1 MDPPAGNGGGL
12 TRSADALPHPVFSAA
27 DYSQRSMP
35 QSPVSVVRVTPQ
47 AKMPQLLYAR
57 CQQRI
62 ATALESRG
70 FTRRRT
76 LLAQRRA
83 SGNWLVI
90 KFQKSRESTLSNVRL
105 TLNVGVVSTVLARA
119 AGGPLVALEAM
130 PTSAWHLL
138 ERIGRWTPAGD
149 DRWWSIADEA
159 DVDVA
164 VDEIERALV
173 LALDELDGMVS
184 DEQLRDLWLSERS
197 PGLTDG
203 QRLFHLGELLAAIGP
218 AELLPAVLDD
228 LRRRSPVMAHTLE
241 RRLAAPAP

>member
-1 MDPPAGNGGGL
+1 MTPP
-12 TRSADALPHPVFSAA
+12 
-27 DYSQRSMP
+27 
-35 QSPVSVVRVTPQ
+35 
-47 AKMPQLLYAR
+47 LYAR

-70 FTRRRT
+70 FTRRRA

-119 AGGPLVALEAM
+119 AGGTLVALEAM
-130 PTSAWHLL
+130 PTAAWHLL

-203 QRLFHLGELLAAIGP
+203 QRLVHLGELLAAIGP

-228 LRRRSPVMAHTLE
+228 LRRRAPVMAHTLE

>member
-1 MDPPAGNGGGL
+1 M
-12 TRSADALPHPVFSAA
+12 S
-27 DYSQRSMP
+27 
-35 QSPVSVVRVTPQ
+35 SP
-47 AKMPQLLYAR
+47 LYAR

-70 FTRRRT
+70 FTRRRA

-83 SGNWLVI
+83 SGNWLAI
-90 KFQKSRESTLSNVRL
+90 KFQKSRESTPSNVRL
-105 TLNVGVVSTVLARA
+105 TLNVGVVSALLAPAA
-119 AGGPLVALEAM
+119 AGTHMALEAL
-130 PTSAWHLL
+130 PTGAWHLL

-159 DVDVA
+159 DLDVA
-164 VDEIERALV
+164 VEEIERALV

-184 DEQLRDLWLSERS
+184 DEQLRDLWLSRRS

-203 QRLFHLGELLAAIGP
+203 QRLFHLGALLAALGP
-218 AELLPAVLDD
+218 AELLPAVLDE
-228 LRRRSPVMAHTLE
+228 LRRCSPVMAHTLE